1 VSTQNLAYDAE
12 TGELLLSSATTDFND
27 TVYSL
32 TYPAHWYYDGMGQA
46 YRNIG
51 FHKDN
56 LVFTAGIAPV
66 INAKKYF
73 VPGDE
78 VELDGNLRG
87 WVTVVDPNS
96 ITVVKKDGSNVTG
109 TLDIKVIRSGRKNLS
124 STPISSITT
133 LANPLDRFRQN
144 IFTNVLQASSAEFS
158 DQWRTFC
165 DCFDD
170 PGAPASNSTN
180 PYVLGILGNWRM
192 KRSWLHLTQRTQS
205 NYDNNTNIR
214 KDGVFTS
221 YTPFYKLQNN
231 LWAID
236 ERDWTFT
243 SNVTEFSPFG
253 QELEN
258 QDALGRYSAATF
270 GYVQTLP
277 TSVAANA
284 RYRDI
289 GTDNFE
295 DYNFSPC
302 ADNHFKFKDNS
313 TDVTA
318 DESHTGLH
326 SIRVASGTPIVM
338 EKQLAV
344 CDPAGCTMTI
354 SSSLLSPGVMLITIN
369 NGTSPYQVE
378 WNVLDGSPAIDFSGS
393 SVTVVGTHWRV
404 EIISTDAAGCKTS
417 SFISN

>member
-1 VSTQNLAYDAE
+1 
-12 TGELLLSSATTDFND
+12 
-27 TVYSL
+27 
-32 TYPAHWYYDGMGQA
+32 
-46 YRNIG
+46 
-51 FHKDN
+51 
-56 LVFTAGIAPV
+56 
-66 INAKKYF
+66 
-73 VPGDE
+73 
-78 VELDGNLRG
+78 
-87 WVTVVDPNS
+87 
-96 ITVVKKDGSNVTG
+96 
-109 TLDIKVIRSGRKNLS
+109 
-124 STPISSITT
+124 
-133 LANPLDRFRQN
+133 
-144 IFTNVLQASSAEFS
+144 
-158 DQWRTFC
+158 
-165 DCFDD
+165 
-170 PGAPASNSTN
+170 
-180 PYVLGILGNWRM
+180 VLGLLGNWRM

-214 KDGVFTS
+214 RDGVFTS

-313 TDVTA
+313 ADVTA

-354 SSSLLSPGVMLITIN
+354 SSSLVSPGVMVITIN

-393 SVTVVGTHWRV
+393 SVTVVGTGWKV

-417 SFISN
+417 SFVSN